1 MPTMLIRISRWL
13 VGAYLL
19 VSVSVHAEQQSC
31 VSVSLDSSGRVR
43 GVDTCAGK
51 AHAVA
56 LAASL
61 QRAVVGA
68 TNLVVVGGGDF
79 QQGGRRYLLLGVAVP
94 SNQANGAGFCGAGTE
109 DKLLLAEL
117 GTAHR
122 LYLRDKLQIQS
133 CLKSFALSG
142 DQGADLNVVL
152 GSIAD
157 PSEFQLTWLM
167 HPKYG
172 DVTKTVRVR
181 DAKLLIE

>member
-1 MPTMLIRISRWL
+1 MPTTLTRISRWL
-13 VGAYLL
+13 VCAYLL
-19 VSVSVHAEQQSC
+19 VSASVHAEQQSC
-31 VSVSLDSSGRVR
+31 VSVSLHSSGRVR
-43 GVDTCAGK
+43 GVDSCAGK
-51 AHAVA
+51 AHAVV

-117 GTAHR
+117 GSAHR
-122 LYLRDKLQIQS
+122 LYLRDELQIQS

-142 DQGADLNVVL
+142 DQGADLKVVL

-172 DVTKTVRVR
+172 DATKTVHVR
-181 DAKLLIE
+181 GAKLLIE

>member
-1 MPTMLIRISRWL
+1 
-13 VGAYLL
+13 
-19 VSVSVHAEQQSC
+19 
-31 VSVSLDSSGRVR
+31 
-43 GVDTCAGK
+43 
-51 AHAVA
+51 
-56 LAASL
+56 
-61 QRAVVGA
+61 
-68 TNLVVVGGGDF
+68 
-79 QQGGRRYLLLGVAVP
+79 
-94 SNQANGAGFCGAGTE
+94 
-109 DKLLLAEL
+109 
-117 GTAHR
+117 